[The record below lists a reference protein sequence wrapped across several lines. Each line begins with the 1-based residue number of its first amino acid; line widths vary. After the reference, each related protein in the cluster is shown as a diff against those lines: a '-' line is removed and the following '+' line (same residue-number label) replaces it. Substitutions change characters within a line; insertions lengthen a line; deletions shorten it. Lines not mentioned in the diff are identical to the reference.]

1 MAENSTK
8 LLSSTTLSPDRSRNV
23 VNAIYIAGIAF
34 MIGVFLI
41 LLWVNLCSQ
50 HCWCWHDTPLI
61 NRFNN
66 NWLIRRSLTRSEQNT
81 NSSKNRHQRQTSND
95 DELE

>member
-50 HCWCWHDTPLI
+50 HCWCWHDTPLT